1 MKNSLKPL
9 TLSVAIVL
17 AIGLVL
23 ASCGTPTKPKNQSDI
38 GTAFGNAKTATY
50 PEPVIPFET
59 PMHLQVGQHVR
70 YGVLDKD
77 GQKSIS
83 AYSVIGHNGDVWV
96 LESYSLTAGNESW
109 TQLKVAGLDQAMVS
123 RNPDDISIISA
134 RTRNNNDAPSEIDGV
149 VLSLTKGIYKD
160 ALAHWTMKT
169 IPEGKDIA
177 MTVPAGTFQ
186 GLVKASTTM
195 HIFGS
200 SLTSTGYYHPAV
212 PISGLV
218 KSTSS
223 NGVEMSLL
231 DFGTSGA
238 KASF

>member
-1 MKNSLKPL
+1 MMTYIKPFAL
-9 TLSVAIVL
+9 ALAIV
-17 AIGLVL
+17 LVL
-23 ASCGTPTKPKNQSDI
+23 ASCGTPTKPKNQAEI
-38 GTAFGNAKTATY
+38 GTAFGQAKTATY
-50 PEPVIPFET
+50 AEPVLPFEA

-70 YGVLDKD
+70 YGMVDKD
-77 GQKSIS
+77 GQKSVA
-83 AYSVIGHNGDVWV
+83 AYSVIGHQGDVWV
-96 LESYSLTAGNESW
+96 LESYTLTAGNETWS
-109 TQLKVAGLDQAMVS
+109 QLKVAGLDLAMVS
-123 RNPDDISIISA
+123 RNPDDIHLISV

-160 ALAHWTMKT
+160 ALAHWTMKVT
-169 IPEGKDIA
+169 PEGKDIV

-195 HIFGS
+195 HIFGN
-200 SLTSTGYYHPAV
+200 SLTSTGYYHPVV

-238 KASF
+238 KPSF